1 MADEFRSAVAA
12 ENVELKAY
20 ARHFEHRDENE
31 EERRRAVIYAVAT
44 MSFPDSGWQV
54 ELVQVEGHTDEW
66 LLLED
71 SPGFGDRQRTYL
83 IASGTS
89 LHEVEE
95 VPKTI
100 VVRYGED
107 GQQTTRVSVA
117 PWD

>member
-1 MADEFRSAVAA
+1 MANEYRSATAA
-12 ENVELKAY
+12 ENVDFKAY
-20 ARHFEHRDENE
+20 SRHFEHREENE
-31 EERRRAVIYAVAT
+31 EEQRRAVIFAVGT

-54 ELVQVEGHTDEW
+54 ELVQVEGHVDEW
-66 LLLED
+66 ILLED
-71 SPGFGDRQRTYL
+71 PPGYGDKERTYA

-100 VVRYGED
+100 VVRYGEE
-107 GQQTTRVSVA
+107 GQETTRVSVA

>member
-1 MADEFRSAVAA
+1 V
-12 ENVELKAY
+12 
-20 ARHFEHRDENE
+20 
-31 EERRRAVIYAVAT
+31 
-44 MSFPDSGWQV
+44 
-54 ELVQVEGHTDEW
+54 
-66 LLLED
+66 
-71 SPGFGDRQRTYL
+71 

-107 GQQTTRVSVA
+107 GNETTRVSVV

>member
-1 MADEFRSAVAA
+1 MAHEYRSATEA
-12 ENVELKAY
+12 ENVEFKAY

-31 EERRRAVIYAVAT
+31 EERRRAVIYAVGT

-54 ELVQVEGHTDEW
+54 DLVQVEGHVDEW
-66 LLLED
+66 ILLED
-71 SPGFGDRQRTYL
+71 PPGYGDKQRTYV

-107 GQQTTRVSVA
+107 GNETTRVSVV